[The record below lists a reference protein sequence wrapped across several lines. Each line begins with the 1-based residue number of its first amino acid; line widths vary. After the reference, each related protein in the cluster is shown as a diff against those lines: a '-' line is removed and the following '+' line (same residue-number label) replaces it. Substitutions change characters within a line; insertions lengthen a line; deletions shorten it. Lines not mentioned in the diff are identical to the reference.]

1 MSSKEVPPPPEDYRL
16 KLAVQFMLKY
26 ETRARATP
34 APTADMDI
42 PGA

>member
-1 MSSKEVPPPPEDYRL
+1 MSSKEDPPPPENYRL
-16 KLAVQFMLKY
+16 QLAVQFMLKD

-34 APTADMDI
+34 APAADMDI